1 MKRIHLIISVVA
13 IALVGFFVFSKL
25 FFIGKKLEISFVKA
39 QRHSQSDLAYKG
51 CVNDFE
57 WIIICEESQRRNL
70 MKEGYTIP
78 DIDFSKNYLII
89 SRYKISRLYQKA
101 CDNPYTGVPDGLA
114 VFDKKN
120 SNEDFYYFY
129 LIPRVKLSQGV
140 G

>member
-1 MKRIHLIISVVA
+1 MKRRHLIIYAVA
-13 IALVGFFVFSKL
+13 IAFVGLLVLFKL
-25 FFIGKKLEISFVKA
+25 FFIGKKLEVSFVKA
-39 QRHSQSDLAYKG
+39 QKHSQNDLAYKG
-51 CVNDFE
+51 CINNFE

-78 DIDFSKNYLII
+78 DIDFSKNYLVI

-101 CDNPYTGVPDGLA
+101 CDNPYTGVPDGRA
-114 VFDKKN
+114 VFDKKK

-129 LIPRVKLSQGV
+129 LIPKVKLSQGV

>member
-1 MKRIHLIISVVA
+1 MKKIYLIIYAVTIV
-13 IALVGFFVFSKL
+13 LVGLLVFFKL

-39 QRHSQSDLAYKG
+39 QKHSQSDLTYKG
-51 CVNDFE
+51 CINNFE
-57 WIIICEESQRRNL
+57 WIIICEESQRINL

-78 DIDFSKNYLII
+78 DIDFSKNNLII

-101 CDNPYTGVPDGLA
+101 CDNPYTGVPDGRV

-129 LIPRVKLSQGV
+129 LIPKVKLSQGV